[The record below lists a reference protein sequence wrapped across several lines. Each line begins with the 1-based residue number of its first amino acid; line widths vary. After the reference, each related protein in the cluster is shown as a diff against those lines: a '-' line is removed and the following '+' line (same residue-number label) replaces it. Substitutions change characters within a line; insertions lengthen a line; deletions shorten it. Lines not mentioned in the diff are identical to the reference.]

1 LTAALRTAHGGAV
14 VCFTGAPAPD
24 QRVVRP
30 LRERFDAGSAFVALG
45 AIALLVSLFVDWYEP
60 SLDAWAAFEFVD
72 LLLAGIAVFALV
84 ALAPRFAPLA
94 RWLPLVAGVALVVVA
109 VQLIDPP
116 PAARGADL
124 DSGAWL
130 ALAATALMA
139 LGALLAA
146 ASISITVDVRGRE
159 RRRRAAAIDAREGA
173 PAPDEACDDDEAEPE
188 PSEDATPPSRGGRLF
203 GRPGP
208 RAGAGSGE
216 DDDGQRTQALDPVDP
231 DQDRTGS

>member
-60 SLDAWAAFEFVD
+60 SLDAWAAFEFLD
-72 LLLAGIAVFALV
+72 LLLAGVAVFALV
-84 ALAPRFAPLA
+84 ALAPRFAPLV

-116 PAARGADL
+116 PAARGAGL

-159 RRRRAAAIDAREGA
+159 RRRRAAAIDAREGEA
-173 PAPDEACDDDEAEPE
+173 ATEVAEDPA
-188 PSEDATPPSRGGRLF
+188 PPSRGGRLF
-203 GRPGP
+203 GRSAP
-208 RAGAGSGE
+208 REDAGSGD

-231 DQDRTGS
+231 DQERAGS

>member
-1 LTAALRTAHGGAV
+1 
-14 VCFTGAPAPD
+14 
-24 QRVVRP
+24 

-60 SLDAWAAFEFVD
+60 SLDAWAAFEFLD
-72 LLLAGIAVFALV
+72 LLLAGVAVFALV
-84 ALAPRFAPLA
+84 ALAPRFAPLV

-116 PAARGADL
+116 PAARGAGL

-159 RRRRAAAIDAREGA
+159 RRRRAAAIDAREGEAAAEA
-173 PAPDEACDDDEAEPE
+173 PEE
-188 PSEDATPPSRGGRLF
+188 PPSRGGRLF
-203 GRPGP
+203 GRSAP
-208 RAGAGSGE
+208 REDAGSGD

-231 DQDRTGS
+231 DQGRAGS